1 VTGVVRHQSAGE
13 KARLYSRRENRPAA
27 TPPSDGPAEQPV
39 HGFHPLLLEQLG
51 PAYVADAAGRLTW
64 VNEAF
69 RHFTQRVFASPIGP
83 DGSIETPSSLTDIF
97 EVLRTTGQF
106 EPQHIELTIGGV
118 HRHYLGRHFISEIGD
133 AVSFVGHFEDITRR
147 TLAEKQ
153 LSKTSEKLNYI
164 IRSTS
169 DWVWETDTGL
179 RLTEV
184 SARIAAITGTPPDT
198 LLGKPLLTLGRL
210 PETAHGMPTVDE
222 LMRSRRAFRNRL
234 FLMFDETS
242 QERRI
247 HLSGAPFF
255 DEETGDFLGYR
266 GTGTDIT
273 RALEAERQALAARQQ
288 LEDTLDALETRN
300 HQLRDTLSKAQAASE
315 AKSDFLALTS
325 HELRTPLNAIIGF
338 AELCRRQVGG
348 PISERT
354 RGYVEN
360 IISAADHLVQIIDNL
375 LDTVRIENETADL
388 DLQQLNV
395 SELIA
400 DCVKLV
406 ENRARDRE
414 IVLVT
419 PPPNRDY
426 SVIGDRTAARQILI
440 NLLTNAIKFTPEGG
454 TVGVDVASDTEDRL
468 DITVWDTGIGIPKE
482 QQALVFDR
490 FHRVRSNAF
499 TTNTEGVGIGLH
511 VARSLAHLMGGDI
524 SLESEPERGSRFTL
538 SMRPWDQTKVAK
550 IRALAAKRQTAD
562 DSAV

>member
-1 VTGVVRHQSAGE
+1 MQS
-13 KARLYSRRENRPAA
+13 
-27 TPPSDGPAEQPV
+27 V
-39 HGFHPLLLEQLG
+39 HPLLLEQLG
-51 PAYVADAAGRLTW
+51 PAYTANADGKLTW
-64 VNEAF
+64 INEAF
-69 RHFTQRVFASPIGP
+69 RHFAQRVFSVAADA
-83 DGSIETPSSLTDIF
+83 DGILATPAPLAEIF
-97 EVLRTTGQF
+97 ETLHATGQF
-106 EPQHIELTIGGV
+106 EPQHIEVTIGGV
-118 HRHYLGRHFISEIGD
+118 YRHYLGRHFISETGG
-133 AVSFVGHFEDITRR
+133 VVNFVGHFEDITRR
-147 TLAEKQ
+147 KMVERQLA
-153 LSKTSEKLNYI
+153 KTGEKLNDI

-198 LLGKPLLTLGRL
+198 LLGKPLLTLGHL
-210 PETAHGMPTVDE
+210 PDAAHGMASIDD
-222 LMRSRRAFRNRL
+222 LMKARRAFRNRL

-255 DEETGDFLGYR
+255 DEESGDFLGYR

-273 RALEAERQALAARQQ
+273 RALEAERQAVTAQQQ
-288 LEDTLDALETRN
+288 LQDTLDALETRN

-338 AELCRRQVGG
+338 AELCRRQIGG
-348 PISERT
+348 PISDRT

-388 DLQQLNV
+388 DLQQLDV
-395 SELIA
+395 AELIA
-400 DCVKLV
+400 DCTRLV
-406 ENRARDRE
+406 ENRARDRD

-426 SVIGDRTAARQILI
+426 AVIGDRTAARQILI

-454 TVGVDVASDTEDRL
+454 TVGVEVASDAEDRL
-468 DITVWDTGIGIPKE
+468 DITIWDTGIGIPKE

-524 SLESEPERGSRFTL
+524 GLESEPERGSRFTL
-538 SMRPWDQTKVAK
+538 SMRLWDQAKVAK
-550 IRALAAKRQTAD
+550 IRALAAKIGKTETPDAE
-562 DSAV
+562 